1 MRVPLDNFTSTIYNE
16 STARTR
22 KSGWATVACR
32 LCVPVGLR
40 SAYSMTADQAARTVR
55 RRCRE
60 GTPRRGLCGRP
71 GRQRDEIGLWRRIDQ
86 VNNVLKGA
94 GYAAS
99 EVDKFFGKAGEE
111 IKKGV
116 EKLDPTKW

>member
-1 MRVPLDNFTSTIYNE
+1 M
-16 STARTR
+16 
-22 KSGWATVACR
+22 K
-32 LCVPVGLR
+32 
-40 SAYSMTADQAARTVR
+40 SAYGVAS
-55 RRCRE
+55 
-60 GTPRRGLCGRP
+60 
-71 GRQRDEIGLWRRIDQ
+71 DQ
-86 VNNVLKGA
+86 VNKVLKGA

>member
-1 MRVPLDNFTSTIYNE
+1 
-16 STARTR
+16 
-22 KSGWATVACR
+22 VAK
-32 LCVPVGLR
+32 LLQQAGYAVNDVGNALK
-40 SAYSMTADQAARTVR
+40 SAYNASADVAKAL
-55 RRCRE
+55 
-60 GTPRRGLCGRP
+60 RGAGYAVDQV
-71 GRQRDEIGLWRRIDQ
+71 GNVMKSAYGVASDQ

-111 IKKGV
+111 IKRGV